1 MIRINLLPI
10 EKRPPRWHYGRL
22 VALPMVAML
31 ILLSGLFAFGEYRIW
46 DMEKRITETRIKKE
60 ALARSEEQMRL
71 AIQKQGLIGTRQQIL
86 AQLSRNRQT
95 WHGTVSHLGTL
106 MPRTVWV
113 AEIGSAQRGAVV
125 LKGNALKY
133 TDLVVFFGNL
143 EKDKLFTE
151 PILVRAE
158 SVEKSSYTRFEIT
171 LKMQE
176 IKQ

>member
-22 VALPMVAML
+22 IALPMLAML
-31 ILLSGLFAFGEYRIW
+31 VVLSGLFAFGEYRIW
-46 DMEKRITETRIKKE
+46 DMEKRIVETRIKKE
-60 ALARSEEQMRL
+60 ALAKSEEQMRL
-71 AIQKQGLIGTRQQIL
+71 AVQKQGLIGTRQQIL

-95 WHGTVSHLGTL
+95 WHGAVSHLGTL

-113 AEIGSAQRGAVV
+113 AEFGSTQRGAVV

-133 TDLVVFFGNL
+133 TDLVAFFGNL
-143 EKDKLFTE
+143 EKDKLFSDPT
-151 PILVRAE
+151 LVRAE
-158 SVEKSSYTRFEIT
+158 SVEKSPYTRFEISFK
-171 LKMQE
+171 LQE